1 MSHHVTIRSGQ
12 LEGETFGG
20 GVRFLGIPY
29 AQPPIGALRFRAPEP
44 PEPWSGLRSAREYG
58 PSAPQIGPVN
68 RIIRGLIGAAG
79 SRQSQDCLYLNVWT
93 PKCDGARRPVMV
105 WIHGGAFILGSGS
118 TSLYSGEQLAT
129 RGDVVVVTIN
139 YRLGALGFLCW
150 KDLCVGPDVP
160 PTNLGLRDQLAALE
174 WVRANIER
182 FGGDPENVTVFG
194 ESAGAM
200 SIGTLLG
207 VPAAR
212 GLFHK
217 AILQSGAAHNVSSPE
232 KAARVAAQFFELLGI
247 AEPSPEALV
256 DVPVTRLMEAQ
267 ARATIGNGLE
277 NGIMA
282 WQPCIDGD
290 LIPENPL
297 AAIDRGDARDVPI
310 LIGTNRDEYRL
321 FTFFDRDRVTD
332 AELASRV
339 RRIARRG
346 QQEDAALAAKIL
358 GTYGPPTGARDPGPG
373 ERWVALQSDRIFHYP
388 ATRLA
393 DAQASHQAQTW
404 SFLFEWTLPL
414 IGGGLG
420 ACHGLELPFV
430 FGATRTRILRLGLV
444 ADRKA
449 ARLADVMQ
457 DAWVAFAR
465 TGQPQSMGLPD
476 WPAYE
481 THRRYTMTL
490 GGTRGVVKDPHE
502 AARAF
507 WGPLIP
513 NGEVGSA

>member
-1 MSHHVTIRSGQ
+1 MSSTVSTRSGQ
-12 LEGETFGG
+12 LEGESFGG
-20 GVRFLGIPY
+20 GVRFRGVPF
-29 AQPPIGALRFRAPEP
+29 AKPPIGPLRFRAPEP
-44 PEPWSGLRSAREYG
+44 PEPWTGVRDARDYA

-105 WIHGGAFILGSGS
+105 WLHGGAFILGSGS

-129 RGDVVVVTIN
+129 RGDVVVVTLN
-139 YRLGALGFLCW
+139 YRLGALGFLSW
-150 KDLCVGPDVP
+150 KDACVGSDVP
-160 PTNLGLRDQLAALE
+160 PANLGLRDQILALA
-174 WVRANIER
+174 WVRDNVEA

-207 VPAAR
+207 VPSAR

-217 AILQSGAAHNVSSPE
+217 AILQSGAAHNVSTPE
-232 KAARVAAQFFELLGI
+232 KAAQIAAQFFELLGI
-247 AEPSPEALV
+247 DAPSPEALAEI
-256 DVPVTRLMEAQ
+256 PVTRLMEAQ
-267 ARATIGNGLE
+267 ARATVGIGLE
-277 NGIMA
+277 NGMMA

-321 FTFFDRDRVTD
+321 FTFFDRDHVND
-332 AELASRV
+332 AQLASRV
-339 RRIARRG
+339 RRIAHRG
-346 QQEDAALAAKIL
+346 QQEDAALAERIL
-358 GTYGPPTGARDPGPG
+358 NTYGPPTGTRDPGAS
-373 ERWVALQSDRIFHYP
+373 ERWIALQGDRIFHFP

-393 DAQASHQAQTW
+393 DAQSVHQPMTHAY
-404 SFLFEWTLPL
+404 LFEWTLPL
-414 IGGGLG
+414 VGGGLG
-420 ACHGLELPFV
+420 ACHGLDLPFV
-430 FGATRTRILRLGLV
+430 FGATRSGLLRVGLV
-444 ADRKA
+444 ANRAA

-465 TGQPQSMGLPD
+465 TGVPAASGLPD

-507 WGPLIP
+507 WAPLIP
-513 NGEVGSA
+513 NGEVGNG

>member
-1 MSHHVTIRSGQ
+1 MTSHVATRSGR
-12 LEGETFGG
+12 LEGETYGG
-20 GVRFLGIPY
+20 GVRFLGVPF

-44 PEPWSGLRSAREYG
+44 PEPWSGLRDARDYG

-68 RIIRGLIGAAG
+68 RVIRSLIGAAG

-105 WIHGGAFILGSGS
+105 WVHGGAFILGSGS
-118 TSLYSGEQLAT
+118 TSLYAGERLAT

-139 YRLGALGFLCW
+139 YRLGALGFLSW
-150 KDLCVGPDVP
+150 KGFAAGSDVP
-160 PTNLGLRDQLAALE
+160 PANVGLRDQIAALA
-174 WVRANIER
+174 WVRDNIEG
-182 FGGDPENVTVFG
+182 FGGDPGNVTIFG

-232 KAARVAAQFFELLGI
+232 KAAQVSADFFGFLGI
-247 AEPSPEALV
+247 EDPSPAALM
-256 DVPVTRLMEAQ
+256 DVPVGRLMEAQ
-267 ARATIGNGLE
+267 ARATVGIGLE
-277 NGIMA
+277 NGMMA
-282 WQPCIDGD
+282 WQPCVDGD
-290 LIPENPL
+290 LIPEPPL
-297 AAIDRGDARDVPI
+297 AAIDRGAARDVPI

-321 FTFFDRDRVTD
+321 FTFMDRDRVSD
-332 AELASRV
+332 AELAARV

-346 QQEDAALAAKIL
+346 QSEDASLAEQIL
-358 GTYGPPTGARDPGPG
+358 NTYGPSTGERDPGAN
-373 ERWVALQSDRIFHYP
+373 ERWIALQGDRIFHYP
-388 ATRLA
+388 AARLA
-393 DAQASHQAQTW
+393 DAQCAHQPRTFAY
-404 SFLFEWTLPL
+404 LFEWTLPL

-430 FGATRTRILRLGLV
+430 FGATRGGLLRVGLV
-444 ADRKA
+444 ADRA
-449 ARLADVMQ
+449 ASRLADAIQ

-465 TGQPQSMGLPD
+465 TGEPAADTLPE

-490 GGTRGVVKDPHE
+490 GGSRGVVKDPHE

-507 WGPLIP
+507 WSPLIP
-513 NGEVGSA
+513 NGEVGVG